1 MIEIEVYYRLTGI
14 PFDKSIKSDQIFLS
28 ASARELLSRLEYMKQ
43 HRGLMLISGEPGTGK
58 TTILRSFV
66 DGLSQLSYQSFYV
79 PLSTVNI
86 LDFYRQ
92 LNYHLG
98 GQPLH
103 LKSTLFRSIQK
114 AIKDFVT
121 HSKKIPLIVFDEAH
135 LFKNENFFELQ
146 IITNFNM
153 DSTDPAI
160 FVLAAQSHLRDRLA
174 RSFLNSFNQRIQL
187 KYHLVPLQKEE
198 VESYLSFSHCWLSK
212 VSLFSTSNRGY
223 LQKHRRCASPYRLS
237 GSQNNDS
244 RLSPKSR
251 CLNGRT
257 CLCRYLRTLK
267 HVLVKTGG
275 RS

>member
-1 MIEIEVYYRLTGI
+1 MIEIEVYYGLTGL
-14 PFDKSIKSDQIFLS
+14 PFDKSIKSEEIFLS
-28 ASARELLSRLEYMKQ
+28 ASAKELLSRLEYMKQ
-43 HRGLMLISGEPGTGK
+43 HRGLMLITGEPGTGK
-58 TTILRSFV
+58 TTILRAFV

-98 GQPLH
+98 GQALH

-121 HSKKIPLIVFDEAH
+121 HSKKIPLIIFDEAH

-160 FVLAAQSHLRDRLA
+160 FILAAQSHLRDRLS

-187 KYHLVPLQKEE
+187 KYHLVPLQREE
-198 VESYLSFSHCWLSK
+198 VEPYLNHHLAIVGC
-212 VSLFSTSNRGY
+212 
-223 LQKHRRCASPYRLS
+223 QKPPFTQGAIEAIYK
-237 GSQNNDS
+237 N
-244 RLSPKSR
+244 
-251 CLNGRT
+251 
-257 CLCRYLRTLK
+257 
-267 HVLVKTGG
+267 TGG
-275 RS
+275 VPRLIGSLALKTMTQGFLEKADVLTQEHVFAATYEL